1 MCRYGLRER
10 SIQTGRSNINTRKPV
25 YKHSASGV
33 RLCRVFV
40 LLKVALRPQ
49 RLILTFIKET
59 AERAPRR
66 RANAPTILF
75 CCLHL
80 VGCRTANM
88 LSEIPLMTFRVFG
101 AIAAVSVELVLR
113 LLDDLHLVG
122 CRTANM
128 LSEIPLMTFR
138 VFGAIAA
145 VSVELVLRLLDDL
158 RPCLFC
164 RVVMLVHIVDYD
176 VKALGYLP
184 EVFRVLIV
192 WSRVA
197 HHHHGVAQ
205 LHRRVSDVAIR
216 TGHARVL
223 AKAEGSRQPI
233 QRPGNIFVIEI
244 DGDSLLVLFR
254 RHSSVLLPSFLLSP
268 SAFRA
273 AIRTAAKPVR
283 RRPQD

>member
-75 CCLHL
+75 CC
-80 VGCRTANM
+80 
-88 LSEIPLMTFRVFG
+88 
-101 AIAAVSVELVLR
+101 
-113 LLDDLHLVG
+113 LHLVG